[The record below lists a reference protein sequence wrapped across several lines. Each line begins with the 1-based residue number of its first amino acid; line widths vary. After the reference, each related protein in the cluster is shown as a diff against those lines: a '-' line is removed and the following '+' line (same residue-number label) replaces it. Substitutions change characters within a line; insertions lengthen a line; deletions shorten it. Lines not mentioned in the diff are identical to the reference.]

1 MTRTSARKASDHF
14 ALCHYSCS
22 FSIQFSLAASRDPC
36 TRFPVKACV
45 GPPWP
50 RIPTNFRKEIST
62 SHSHR
67 GRRDQARS
75 TRSEKGNP
83 HVLVLVPKI
92 CNPHGLHLGYL
103 LVMGFVFLASMP
115 FCMRF
120 SKFSC
125 SRSIGIGL
133 LWPVTECCST
143 LDMVTRRASDLL

>member
-1 MTRTSARKASDHF
+1 VRVKHRMTLRCVTRA
-14 ALCHYSCS
+14 ALSL
-22 FSIQFSLAASRDPC
+22 FSIQFREDPC

-125 SRSIGIGL
+125 TRSIGL
-133 LWPVTECCST
+133 LWPVTVSAVVLWTWSPGERLIYS
-143 LDMVTRRASDLL
+143 S